1 MKPYAFHD
9 TWLGALI
16 TLEVAAQFAWLS
28 ALAIT
33 LRSLATQQRTVRH

>member
-1 MKPYAFHD
+1 MNQLPLQN

-28 ALAIT
+28 AMAIA
-33 LRSLATQQRTVRH
+33 LRAMTPRQCRR